1 MPVHTAEIFQET
13 TSQYEICPNYPIFL
27 SQPPVALIYHIFL
40 FLFTFY
46 AILDRRKPLET
57 LEFEDLLIVKGED
70 SISLVIEKIILNP
83 ILILLNCMMFYSV
96 FVSVI
101 SLSMSE

>member
-1 MPVHTAEIFQET
+1 M
-13 TSQYEICPNYPIFL
+13 
-27 SQPPVALIYHIFL
+27 FL
-40 FLFTFY
+40 FIRLRY
-46 AILDRRKPLET
+46 SRHKKPLET
-57 LEFEDLLIVKGED
+57 LEFEDLLIVKGEG